1 MTIKKSIII
10 PTVLFSM
17 VAGYG
22 IAQMDIFNSPDAAT
36 ITETQARE
44 AALKTFQ
51 GTVTEIS
58 YDLNDRVPHYDVEIV
73 GTTEKVDIEVNA
85 ATGVATITQREKVS
99 SQTTAQATS
108 AKITET
114 QAKDAA
120 LKLFAG
126 TITSFS
132 YDYDDRVPHYDI
144 EITGTT
150 EKVDIEVNA
159 TTGGGL
165 ITEREMLRSQ
175 TATTATN
182 SQSTTQTRSQQVT
195 TNNTQASTQQT
206 STSNQQE
213 VTNKAQASSQQ
224 ATTNNTQT
232 TSTQRITE
240 AQARAAALK
249 VFSGTIT
256 SIEYDHDDRVP
267 HYDIEIRGTNE
278 KVDVHVNAA
287 SGVATITERETIRN
301 HTNTAT
307 TNTQATTSNGFITRD
322 QAIAIAQQRASG
334 TVSEVELDD
343 NKYEITIRNGRTEH
357 DFEINA
363 RTGVI
368 ISYETD
374 YDD

>member
-10 PTVLFSM
+10 PTVFFSM

-22 IAQMDIFNSPDAAT
+22 MAQMDIFNSPDAAT

-58 YDLNDRVPHYDVEIV
+58 HDLNGRIPHYDVEIV

-159 TTGGGL
+159 TTGVGL
-165 ITEREMLRSQ
+165 VTEREMLRNQ

-182 SQSTTQTRSQQVT
+182 SQSTTQTSSQQVT
-195 TNNTQASTQQT
+195 TNNTQASTQQAT
-206 STSNQQE
+206 
-213 VTNKAQASSQQ
+213 TNKAQASSQQ
-224 ATTNNTQT
+224 ATTNKTQT
-232 TSTQRITE
+232 TTTSKRITE
-240 AQARAAALK
+240 AQAKAAALK
-249 VFSGTIT
+249 VFSGTVT
-256 SIEYDHDDRVP
+256 SVEYDHDDRVP

-278 KVDVHVNAA
+278 KVDVHVNAT

-301 HTNTAT
+301 RTNTTT

-368 ISYETD
+368 VSYETD